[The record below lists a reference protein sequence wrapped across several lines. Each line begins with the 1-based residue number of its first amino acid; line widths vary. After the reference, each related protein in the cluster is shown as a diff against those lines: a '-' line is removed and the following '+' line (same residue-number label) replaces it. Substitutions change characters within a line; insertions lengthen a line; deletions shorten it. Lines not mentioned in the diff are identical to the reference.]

1 LHYNLSIFAPMKAI
15 VFFMAIYILVLSAVP
30 CNDMHNKCNSKN
42 VKSVLTQNHNH
53 QQDKDDSC
61 TPFCTCSCCSA
72 SVVALNF
79 TPFRIK
85 KPAVFSITQK
95 IIIRNFSFVSNYF
108 GTIWQP
114 PKITVTA

>member
-1 LHYNLSIFAPMKAI
+1 MKAI

-53 QQDKDDSC
+53 QQDKDDS
-61 TPFCTCSCCSA
+61 CSA